1 MPNCA
6 PTKKQMKEAIIS
18 IFMNARP
25 VTHMSVL
32 CVRRSAIRDMMW
44 FMRIMI
50 TPIVFVEK
58 EEMNHARYGNKG
70 CRVFKRGYKI
80 RKIFA

>member
-6 PTKKQMKEAIIS
+6 PTKKQVMKGIIS

-25 VTHMSVL
+25 VTWMRYAL
-32 CVRRSAIRDMMW
+32 CVGRYAIMDMNW
-44 FMRIMI
+44 FI
-50 TPIVFVEK
+50 IVILTLPVIVEE

-70 CRVFKRGYKI
+70 CRVFKWGVQN
-80 RKIFA
+80 